1 MNPTKDFEK
10 MNFNTFNFFIDQD
23 QDMRDSDLNYFSDL
37 NSNSFD
43 SRMS

>member
-23 QDMRDSDLNYFSDL
+23 QDMRDSDLNYFNDL